1 MKLKEKKKKASKK
14 EIEEIRK
21 IYWQIKN
28 DPEAMRQARR
38 LIEEVQK

>member
-21 IYWQIKN
+21 IYLEIKK
-28 DPEAMRQARR
+28 DPEAMRQVKEL
-38 LIEEVQK
+38 LIEAQ